1 MPESFS
7 SGRIESLRQVVLVF
21 HDVKQ
26 SYAAALRRIP
36 MPKCLPEGNDA
47 ETLRQR
53 YNILAIR
60 NPFYG
65 TYRDRV
71 GDYRTPGQLEA
82 ERFWAQFS
90 EAHEHLAGHCRDYEK
105 DEPILEEFDLNIARN
120 KLSLLMVPD
129 KYGISALL
137 DVQIQSLVRRFSR
150 LASHEQYLSLRI
162 DVDLPGILREA
173 RQALKLNQGSA
184 ASKVGVPLATYKS
197 WEARKHQPEPDNRDK
212 VEGFIREALSRY
224 APTLS

>member
-1 MPESFS
+1 MPESLS

-47 ETLRQR
+47 EKLRQR

-60 NPFYG
+60 NPFYR

-71 GDYRTPGQLEA
+71 GDYHTPGQEEA
-82 ERFWAQFS
+82 ERFWGQFI
-90 EAHEHLAGHCRDYEK
+90 EAHELVAGHCRDYKE
-105 DEPILEEFDLNIARN
+105 DEQILAEFELNIARKN
-120 KLSLLMVPD
+120 LLLLMVPD
-129 KYGISALL
+129 EHGISALL
-137 DVQIQSLVRRFSR
+137 DEQIQSLMRRFSQ

-173 RQALKLNQGSA
+173 REALKLTQGSA
-184 ASKVGVPLATYKS
+184 ATKVEGPLTTYKS
-197 WEARKHQPEPDNRDK
+197 WEARKHQPERDNRDK
-212 VEGFIREALSRY
+212 VETFIREALSKDTPR
-224 APTLS
+224 LS

>member
-1 MPESFS
+1 
-7 SGRIESLRQVVLVF
+7 
-21 HDVKQ
+21 
-26 SYAAALRRIP
+26 
-36 MPKCLPEGNDA
+36 
-47 ETLRQR
+47 
-53 YNILAIR
+53 
-60 NPFYG
+60 
-65 TYRDRV
+65 
-71 GDYRTPGQLEA
+71 
-82 ERFWAQFS
+82 
-90 EAHEHLAGHCRDYEK
+90 
-105 DEPILEEFDLNIARN
+105 
-120 KLSLLMVPD
+120 MVPD